1 MHYPVS
7 TPQQLGPILVGMRKA
22 RGLTQAQVGQMLNVN
37 QKRVARIEG
46 APGVTS
52 FNQISR
58 MVSFLGGRFVIE
70 MQAVPAS
77 KAAAAQP
84 SRGPKKGKHQAKPAA
99 DVW

>member
-1 MHYPVS
+1 MNYPVS

-22 RGLTQAQVGQMLNVN
+22 RGLTQTQVGQLLNVN

-52 FNQISR
+52 FDQISR
-58 MVSFLGGRFVIE
+58 LVSFLGGRVVIE
-70 MQAVPAS
+70 MKEAP
-77 KAAAAQP
+77 AAQDAALRRANSP
-84 SRGPKKGKHQAKPAA
+84 EKRKRHAGPVA

>member
-1 MHYPVS
+1 MNYPVS
-7 TPQQLGPILVGMRKA
+7 TPRQLGPILRGMRRA
-22 RGLTQAQVGQMLNVN
+22 RRLTQAQVGQLLNVN

-58 MVSFLGGRFVIE
+58 LVSFLGGRFVIE
-70 MQAVPAS
+70 MKDTATPKDAAS
-77 KAAAAQP
+77 G
-84 SRGPKKGKHQAKPAA
+84 SRNGPKKGQRQAGSAV